1 MFLVVFFLLALKK
14 LLNKQIAFYKSTPSI
29 IKCDMCFEIL
39 VFHWFLRGIEKFNSL
54 TGSELLLR

>member
-14 LLNKQIAFYKSTPSI
+14 LLNKQIEFYKSTPSI
-29 IKCDMCFEIL
+29 IKYDMCFEIL
-39 VFHWFLRGIEKFNSL
+39 VFHWFFRGIEKFNSP